1 VSEAVVAQSAVPD
14 PPSEVIAGIG
24 LATNTEPPE
33 LVLADFT
40 SKIRIATPNDYQE
53 MFRLCCL
60 LHRENAVHKFNELKV
75 RSLVWRAVNQDSAI
89 AAVIGRSD
97 DIKAMILM
105 TLEEIVYSD
114 SFELVERWNYV
125 RPDSRKSNYAKQM
138 IGFAKKCADETG
150 LILAIGIISEKK
162 LEAKRRLYERML
174 PLSGYWFI
182 YKPPSFAIAAA

>member
-1 VSEAVVAQSAVPD
+1 MKPD
-14 PPSEVIAGIG
+14 
-24 LATNTEPPE
+24 
-33 LVLADFT
+33 
-40 SKIRIATPNDYQE
+40 
-53 MFRLCCL
+53 
-60 LHRENAVHKFNELKV
+60 
-75 RSLVWRAVNQDSAI
+75 
-89 AAVIGRSD
+89 
-97 DIKAMILM
+97 
-105 TLEEIVYSD
+105 
-114 SFELVERWNYV
+114 WNYV